1 MSRFILKVANAL
13 VSAVVLVALVVAGL
27 YSGYAL
33 WDNNQIYAAAEN
45 VQEDMIRLKPQ
56 VAEGEE
62 TGPSFAELLAVNE
75 DVCAWVTVDETN
87 IDYPV
92 LQGEDNLS
100 YINTDVYGDFALAG
114 SIFLDSRND
123 RNFADNYSLLYGHH
137 MANGSMFGDLD
148 LFEEKKFFDQHHS
161 GELLLPDRV
170 YELDIFA
177 CMLVSAS
184 ENKIFDPTRWQADIK
199 GLLDFAEQESLF
211 CRAEVVEQLR
221 AEDAPQILALST
233 CSSDFTNAR
242 TIVLAVMKEKMPEI
256 GEDVNDEEELP

>member
-1 MSRFILKVANAL
+1 
-13 VSAVVLVALVVAGL
+13 
-27 YSGYAL
+27 
-33 WDNNQIYAAAEN
+33 
-45 VQEDMIRLKPQ
+45 
-56 VAEGEE
+56 
-62 TGPSFAELLAVNE
+62 
-75 DVCAWVTVDETN
+75 
-87 IDYPV
+87 
-92 LQGEDNLS
+92 
-100 YINTDVYGDFALAG
+100 
-114 SIFLDSRND
+114 
-123 RNFADNYSLLYGHH
+123 
-137 MANGSMFGDLD
+137 MFGDLD
-148 LFEEKKFFDQHHS
+148 LFEEKEFFDQHRS
-161 GELLLPDRV
+161 GELLLPDRM

-177 CMLVSAS
+177 CMLVPAS